1 MSNKLYQ
8 LLEIHKGITAI
19 IGGGGKTTLLMNLA
33 KELAQEASVI
43 IATSTKIFKPDYCD
57 TLLNVTTE
65 EISEALHKKSLLCV
79 ASLHESGKLAVPQ
92 MSFTELSKLADYVLV
107 EADGSKQLPIKAHA
121 TYEPVIPE
129 ETVQVIYVIG
139 MDGIGKKLVDACH
152 RPEIFADLVGCELD
166 EKLTP
171 ELVAKAIRREALA
184 DRFYINKVS
193 SENDWQN
200 AKELSV
206 LLDKPVLAGDLVK
219 GEFRC
224 LF

>member
-8 LLEIHKGITAI
+8 LLEIQKGITAI

-33 KELAQEASVI
+33 KELAQDTSVI
-43 IATSTKIFKPDYCD
+43 VATSTKIFKPDYCD
-57 TLLNVTTE
+57 ALLNPTCE
-65 EISEALHKKSLLCV
+65 EISAALHKKSLLCV
-79 ASLHESGKLAVPQ
+79 ASLHESGKLVAPQ
-92 MSFTELSKLADYVLV
+92 MSFAELSQLADYVLI

-121 TYEPVIPE
+121 AYEPVIPE

-200 AKELSV
+200 AKELAV
-206 LLDKPVLAGDLVK
+206 LLDKPVLAGDLLK
-219 GEFRC
+219 GEFKC

>member
-8 LLEIHKGITAI
+8 LLEIQKGITAI
-19 IGGGGKTTLLMNLA
+19 IGGGGKTTLLMKLA

-43 IATSTKIFKPDYCD
+43 VATSTKIFKPDYCD
-57 TLLNVTTE
+57 ALLNPTSE
-65 EISEALHKKSLLCV
+65 EISEALHKKRLLCV

-139 MDGIGKKLVDACH
+139 MDGIGKKLG
-152 RPEIFADLVGCELD
+152 EIKCV
-166 EKLTP
+166 
-171 ELVAKAIRREALA
+171 VRREHP
-184 DRFYINKVS
+184 S
-193 SENDWQN
+193 SGDAVKAVRIQ
-200 AKELSV
+200 V
-206 LLDKPVLAGDLVK
+206 DVVGDKCHAFWYSDVHLK
-219 GEFRC
+219 
-224 LF
+224 